1 MTKLA
6 KCNLVN
12 TPKSQQELS
21 EWIDSAL
28 PKGQRHLG
36 HVIMMMTWNLCA
48 DIVDPDPDPEIE
60 LTPSERGEWDGD
72 ECQLKFY

>member
-6 KCNLVN
+6 KCRFIQA
-12 TPKSQQELS
+12 PKSQQELS
-21 EWIDSAL
+21 DWIDSAL
-28 PKGQRHLG
+28 PESERHIG
-36 HVIMMMTWNLCA
+36 HMIMMMTWNLCA
-48 DIVDPDPDPEIE
+48 DLLDPDPEIE